1 MYFSTPNFV
10 FAKFAHFI
18 IMNRLS
24 ATIAATSIKQSK
36 VSKKKVTLKHYGV
49 KLKAVKKKKK
59 VKSHYRQIH
68 AKQSANNFITQISQK
83 VNLTPDAIFLIFFSK
98 GNS

>member
-1 MYFSTPNFV
+1 MYCSTPNVV

-36 VSKKKVTLKHYGV
+36 VSKRKVTLKQYGV
-49 KLKAVKKKKK
+49 KLK

-68 AKQSANNFITQISQK
+68 AKQSTNNFITQISQK
-83 VNLTPDAIFLIFFSK
+83 VKLTPDAIFLIIFSK

>member
-59 VKSHYRQIH
+59 G
-68 AKQSANNFITQISQK
+68 QIS
-83 VNLTPDAIFLIFFSK
+83 L
-98 GNS
+98 

>member
-1 MYFSTPNFV
+1 MYCSTPNFV

-36 VSKKKVTLKHYGV
+36 VSKRKVTLKQYGV
-49 KLKAVKKKKK
+49 KLKAVKKKK

-68 AKQSANNFITQISQK
+68 AKQSANNFITLISQK
-83 VNLTPDAIFLIFFSK
+83 VNLTPDAIFLIIFSK

>member
-36 VSKKKVTLKHYGV
+36 VSKKKSYTETLWGK
-49 KLKAVKKKKK
+49 
-59 VKSHYRQIH
+59 
-68 AKQSANNFITQISQK
+68 T
-83 VNLTPDAIFLIFFSK
+83 
-98 GNS
+98 

>member
-36 VSKKKVTLKHYGV
+36 VSKKKKVTLKQYGV
-49 KLKAVKKKKK
+49 KLKAVKKKG
-59 VKSHYRQIH
+59 
-68 AKQSANNFITQISQK
+68 QIS
-83 VNLTPDAIFLIFFSK
+83 L
-98 GNS
+98 

>member
-49 KLKAVKKKKK
+49 KLKAVKKKKR
-59 VKSHYRQIH
+59 S
-68 AKQSANNFITQISQK
+68 
-83 VNLTPDAIFLIFFSK
+83 NLTIGRFMQNKVPTIL
-98 GNS
+98 

>member
-49 KLKAVKKKKK
+49 KLKAVKKKR
-59 VKSHYRQIH
+59 S
-68 AKQSANNFITQISQK
+68 
-83 VNLTPDAIFLIFFSK
+83 NLTIGRFMQNKVPTIL
-98 GNS
+98 

>member
-10 FAKFAHFI
+10 FAKFAQFI

-36 VSKKKVTLKHYGV
+36 VSKKKKVTLKQYGV

-59 VKSHYRQIH
+59 RS
-68 AKQSANNFITQISQK
+68 
-83 VNLTPDAIFLIFFSK
+83 NLTIGRFMQNKVPTIL
-98 GNS
+98 